1 MVNPMASPIS
11 SIIPEPWNNLL
22 DILSIPIA
30 WVPRLGGMVIDQ
42 IIAADGFV
50 AGFTYLFLFFP
61 AMLIMGGLW
70 ATQLSLYTLPFR
82 SGRIDFVK
90 MMLMAWWDA
99 AMVVWLYW
107 VGLARVIAVVFGWIF
122 TLARL
127 AFQVVVEIFR
137 QILILPFSKTGQ
149 MSQRF
154 FEPGVPWIAF
164 FMLIFWGLLEAVIF
178 TYTLFPT
185 VTEVLGGI
193 VGTQAPAL
201 TGTFLF
207 IFLTFLILGSFA
219 CVQAFVDA
227 IKNKQYTFLIQMLL
241 IEFFVMSFEVMFL
254 YRELVDAITPWI
266 AQQTGEQWVPGLWF
280 TLGIATFGWMGVRGM
295 TWFLFGQFG
304 TPPLLAFISRR
315 PLPNPEGF
323 AKQGTEAEQE
333 EPWWRGPV
341 EDFKREIG
349 WLHEKA
355 KEVLEFVTLPFI
367 HIVAGILNFAMIL
380 VTGSPAFMIP
390 FKSLQEVLQI
400 RENLPFVRL
409 HRGLEAKK
417 ANL

>member
-1 MVNPMASPIS
+1 MASSIS
-11 SIIPEPWNNLL
+11 SGIPEPWNNLL
-22 DILSIPIA
+22 DVLSVPIA

-42 IIAADGFV
+42 FMNADGLMV
-50 AGFTYLFLFFP
+50 AFTYVFLFFP

-70 ATQLSLYTLPFR
+70 VTQLSLYTLPFR
-82 SGRIDFVK
+82 SGRIDFIK
-90 MMLMAWWDA
+90 MILMAWWDV

-107 VGLARVIAVVFGWIF
+107 VGLGRVLAVTLGWIF
-122 TLARL
+122 TIGRL
-127 AFQVVVEIFR
+127 AFQMVIEIFR

-149 MSQRF
+149 MSQKF
-154 FEPGVPWIAF
+154 FQPGVPWIAF
-164 FMLIFWGLLEAVIF
+164 FMLIFWGLLEGVIF

-219 CVQAFVDA
+219 CVQALVDA
-227 IKNKQYTFLIQMLL
+227 INNKQYKYVIQMLL

-315 PLPNPEGF
+315 PLPNPDLY
-323 AKQGTEAEQE
+323 AKQAVGSEQDV
-333 EPWWRGPV
+333 PWWRAPV

-349 WLHEKA
+349 WLHEKG

-367 HIVAGILNFAMIL
+367 HIIAGILNFAMIL
-380 VTGSPAFMIP
+380 VAGRPAFMIP
-390 FKSLQEVLQI
+390 FKSLQEVLEL
-400 RENLPFVRL
+400 RENLSFL
-409 HRGLEAKK
+409 QSNRGLESKK
-417 ANL
+417 VPV

>member
-1 MVNPMASPIS
+1 MASPLS
-11 SIIPEPWNNLL
+11 SGIPEPWNDLIE
-22 DILSIPIA
+22 ILSIPIA
-30 WVPRLGGMVIDQ
+30 WVPRLGGTVIDY
-42 IIAADGFV
+42 IVDANGLTAA
-50 AGFTYLFLFFP
+50 FTYVFLFFP

-70 ATQLSLYTLPFR
+70 VTQLSLYTLPFR
-82 SGRIDFVK
+82 SGRLDFVK
-90 MMLMAWWDA
+90 IMLMAWWDT

-107 VGLARVIAVVFGWIF
+107 VGLARVVAVTFGWIF
-122 TLARL
+122 TLVRL
-127 AFQVVVEIFR
+127 AFQIVIEVFR
-137 QILILPFSKTGQ
+137 QLLIMPFSKTGQ

-164 FMLIFWGLLEAVIF
+164 FMLIFWGLLEGVIF

-185 VTEVLGGI
+185 VTGVLGGI
-193 VGTQAPAL
+193 VGTEAPAL

-207 IFLTFLILGSFA
+207 LFLTFLILGSFA

-227 IKNKQYTFLIQMLL
+227 INKKQYTFLIQMIL
-241 IEFFVMSFEVMFL
+241 IEFFVMSFEVIFL

-266 AQQTGEQWVPGLWF
+266 SQQTGGQWVPGLWV

-315 PLPNPEGF
+315 PLPNPEKY
-323 AKQGTEAEQE
+323 AKGASDGSEQH
-333 EPWWRGPV
+333 EPWWRAPV

-349 WLHEKA
+349 WLHEKG

-380 VTGSPAFMIP
+380 VSGSPAFMIP
-390 FKSLQEVLQI
+390 FKSLNEVLRL
-400 RENLPFVRL
+400 RENLPFLQRNS
-409 HRGLEAKK
+409 GLETKK
-417 ANL
+417 AAV